1 MLAEELVQLLQEG
14 KGWLVI
20 FFRVVMLGEINQD
33 IRAIAVGYSGNGELL
48 IRYFLDRKL
57 IDFDR

>member
-1 MLAEELVQLLQEG
+1 MLTEELVQLLQED

-20 FFRVVMLGEINQD
+20 FFRIVMLGEINQD
-33 IRAIAVGYSGNGELL
+33 IRDIVVGCSGNGELL

-57 IDFDR
+57 IYFDR